1 MKILS
6 LNNIIYIII
15 LNNKMDYR
23 MPSYELI
30 LKTFDFWFCRS
41 QKQQYFS
48 LTEAFR
54 VRFVGYCMT

>member
-30 LKTFDFWFCRS
+30 LKTFDF
-41 QKQQYFS
+41 
-48 LTEAFR
+48 
-54 VRFVGYCMT
+54 